1 MSNKLSAILE
11 DQLAE
16 AKAKAGTIIIRKLYN
31 GLRIE
36 ITAISN
42 EIRLTLTRDDKY
54 PSIQEWDTVTKYFPY
69 TVPKIMPNIEQKGS
83 RFTISAR
90 FPSERSIQQI
100 KFF

>member
-1 MSNKLSAILE
+1 MSKLSEILE

-16 AKAKAGTIIIRKLYN
+16 AKAKAGTIIIRKLYK

-36 ITAISN
+36 MTAISN
-42 EIRLTLTRDDKY
+42 EIRLTLTRDDQY
-54 PSIQEWDTVTKYFPY
+54 PSMQEWDTVTKHFPY
-69 TVPKIMPNIEQKGS
+69 VVPKIMPNTEQKGS

-90 FPSERSIQQI
+90 FPNARTIQQI